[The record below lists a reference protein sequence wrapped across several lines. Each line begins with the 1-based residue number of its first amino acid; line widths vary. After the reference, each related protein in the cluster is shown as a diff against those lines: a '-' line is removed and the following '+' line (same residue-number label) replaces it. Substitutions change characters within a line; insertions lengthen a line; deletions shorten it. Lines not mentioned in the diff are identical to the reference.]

1 MEIEQLLDI
10 VINRY
15 IEENIINLDLS
26 DSTKNYLKRQ
36 LRKKFKDEDFIYDLK
51 NILKKEKEND

>member
-1 MEIEQLLDI
+1 MEIEKLLDI

-26 DSTKNYLKRQ
+26 DSTKNYLKRE
-36 LRKKFKDEDFIYDLK
+36 LREKFKDEDFIYDLK
-51 NILKKEKEND
+51 NTLKSEVLND

>member
-1 MEIEQLLDI
+1 MEIEKLLDI

-26 DSTKNYLKRQ
+26 DSTKNYLKRE
-36 LRKKFKDEDFIYDLK
+36 LREKFKDEDFIYDLK
-51 NILKKEKEND
+51 NTLKSEVSND